1 MKRHLLPHRLVVLSA
16 SLLILLT
23 FASCKKKEAV
33 TAAQIVAT
41 TEATEKVKN
50 YDEARLTKAIEEI
63 KNVTGVTDL
72 DTVIV
77 IDGNNNMLYLISAAE
92 WLNVIG
98 EYKISASKYGYGYE
112 RGSNQTPWGVHVID
126 SKYGAGQPL
135 GMCFYD
141 RRPTGE
147 IATIYTDTTNVKED
161 PVTSRIIWLKG
172 LEDINHTSYWRF
184 VYIHGTHEEGLLGTP
199 QSKGCIRMSNKD
211 VIELFGLVDAGTYVN
226 IIRPENDGNMEE

>member
-1 MKRHLLPHRLVVLSA
+1 M
-16 SLLILLT
+16 
-23 FASCKKKEAV
+23 
-33 TAAQIVAT
+33 
-41 TEATEKVKN
+41 KN
-50 YDEARLTKAIEEI
+50 YDEARLSAAVEEI

-77 IDGNNNMLYLISAAE
+77 IDGNDNMLYLISAAE

-98 EYKISASKYGYGYE
+98 EYTISASKYGYGYE

-126 SKYGAGQPL
+126 SKYGAGQPS

-161 PVTSRIIWLKG
+161 PVTSRIIWLRDLKI
-172 LEDINHTSYWRF
+172 LT
-184 VYIHGTHEEGLLGTP
+184 
-199 QSKGCIRMSNKD
+199 IRLIGVLSIFTERTKKD
-211 VIELFGLVDAGTYVN
+211 CWARLSPKDASA
-226 IIRPENDGNMEE
+226 

>member
-1 MKRHLLPHRLVVLSA
+1 
-16 SLLILLT
+16 
-23 FASCKKKEAV
+23 
-33 TAAQIVAT
+33 
-41 TEATEKVKN
+41 
-50 YDEARLTKAIEEI
+50 
-63 KNVTGVTDL
+63 
-72 DTVIV
+72 
-77 IDGNNNMLYLISAAE
+77 
-92 WLNVIG
+92 
-98 EYKISASKYGYGYE
+98 
-112 RGSNQTPWGVHVID
+112 VID